1 MADTVRAV
9 HAQRQ
14 ELLDARYDPAG
25 ELGRREH
32 TLRQAA
38 HSLHPPVEYL
48 RLLPRILEALRA
60 ATEDEQAR
68 DTLLPEPGGDFGNLH
83 TNLQV
88 LILLLVDALHRAI
101 HVVPARQDHDILG
114 VGDVR

>member
-1 MADTVRAV
+1 MADTVRDV

-38 HSLHPPVEYL
+38 HSLPPPVEYL
-48 RLLPRILEALRA
+48 RLLLLIQEALRA
-60 ATEDEQAR
+60 PAEYDEGR
-68 DTLLPEPGGDFGNLH
+68 
-83 TNLQV
+83 
-88 LILLLVDALHRAI
+88 DALI
-101 HVVPARQDHDILG
+101 P
-114 VGDVR
+114 